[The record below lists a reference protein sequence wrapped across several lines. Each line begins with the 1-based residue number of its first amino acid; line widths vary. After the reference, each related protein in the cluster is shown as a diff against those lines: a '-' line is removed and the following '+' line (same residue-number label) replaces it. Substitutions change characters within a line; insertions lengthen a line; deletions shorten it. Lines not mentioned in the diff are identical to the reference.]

1 LLSHTHASLEKY
13 NRYRDLVK
21 QIRDAEHRL
30 VGPKDKKRR
39 LTDELARLRKHQP
52 QSPKIR
58 DTELELKRATED
70 YEATKTDVGNVK
82 RQRLREALTLLT
94 DAMFETAEKVA
105 IIAGFSWYLV
115 DLIDKDI
122 LNFGERRRPYNGE
135 RDLTMIE
142 TLCCYLHY

>member
-1 LLSHTHASLEKY
+1 M
-13 NRYRDLVK
+13 
-21 QIRDAEHRL
+21 

-142 TLCCYLHY
+142 TLCCCLHY